1 VEAAPTSA
9 RIRVLDPLVVDQI
22 AAGEVV
28 ERPASVVKELVENA
42 LDAGA
47 TSVRIELEEGGAR
60 LVRVVD
66 DGCGMGPE
74 DLALAFASH
83 ATSKLREPGDLEHV
97 ASLGFRGEALAS
109 IASVARCRIV
119 SCPRGGEAREV
130 RCEGGVPSGP
140 MPASGAPGTTVEARD
155 LFFNTPARRKFLKS
169 TATEL
174 GRVLDY
180 VQRIALAHEG
190 VAFELLHDK
199 KRVFDCEAGMDLRAR
214 VRRAFGAELAD
225 ALVEVRAQD
234 GPVALSGWV
243 APPRFARSD
252 ASRQMWFLNGR
263 SVRDKVLLRALKD
276 GYRGFLFDSRQPSA
290 FLHLSMDPSLVDV
303 NVHPAKTEV
312 RFRDERRLFGFLV
325 HHLRAAVA
333 RCDIATPGARLV
345 DATLRREGR
354 AEASVGRFDYGSPGR
369 GAPSDSTRLFI
380 GESPGRPARDEL
392 AGTRAA
398 EAGREAP
405 LPAAATARPV
415 RAGAPLLQ
423 VARTYLVREIEN
435 GFEVIDQHA
444 LHERIQYE
452 DLLARL
458 RAGALESQRL
468 LVPELVEV
476 ARSECQLLCG
486 RAGELS
492 RAGIELSAL
501 GESTVAL
508 HALPAR
514 LARPRATAIVRDLVA
529 LLCEE
534 RQIDAERLL
543 EAALQRAA
551 CRSSVMSGDELDQE
565 EMQGLLARGAALLS
579 DQTCVHGRPTR
590 VRFAL
595 ADLERAFDRR

>member
-1 VEAAPTSA
+1 M
-9 RIRVLDPLVVDQI
+9 LDRLVVDQI

-66 DGCGMGPE
+66 DGCGMGVE

-119 SCPRGGEAREV
+119 SAPRGLEAREM
-130 RCEGGVPSGP
+130 RCEGGVLSGP

-199 KRVFDCEAGMDLRAR
+199 KRVFDCEQGMDLRAR

-234 GPVALSGWV
+234 GPVALAGWV

-325 HHLRAAVA
+325 HHLRASVA

-345 DATLRREGR
+345 DATLRRESRG
-354 AEASVGRFDYGSPGR
+354 AEFDYESAGR
-369 GAPSDSTRLFI
+369 GLPADSTRL
-380 GESPGRPARDEL
+380 SV
-392 AGTRAA
+392 
-398 EAGREAP
+398 REAP
-405 LPAAATARPV
+405 SASSRSASEASIPVVAAPAVGRLEASLPAAVTARPV

-468 LVPELVEV
+468 LLPELVEV
-476 ARSECQLLCG
+476 ARSECQLLLG
-486 RAGELS
+486 RAGELA
-492 RAGIELSAL
+492 RVGIELSAM
-501 GESTVAL
+501 GESTIAL

-514 LARPRATAIVRDLVA
+514 LARPRVAAIVRDLVA
-529 LLCEE
+529 LLVDE

-551 CRSSVMSGDELDQE
+551 CRSSVMSGDELDQD
-565 EMQGLLARGAALLS
+565 EMQGLLARGATLLS